1 MDVTI
6 FKRMIWD
13 YTRKISENSK
23 SVFCPICEQHGLT
36 MLQVRILM
44 ELYKNKDH
52 NIGSLADGISIAGAN
67 ISAMCKKLE
76 KKGLVVRIRDQND
89 ERVVKVYLAKKGQ
102 DIAAQIDQAFD
113 EKISRYVGDELGETL
128 EDIITGLE
136 KLNELF
142 QKMNSI

>member
-1 MDVTI
+1 
-6 FKRMIWD
+6 
-13 YTRKISENSK
+13 
-23 SVFCPICEQHGLT
+23 
-36 MLQVRILM
+36 M